1 MRLSEGG
8 DGLKKKGDL
17 KLVESSFQGRRCFTE
32 ELIDKMVQHSENI
45 VVLVSSLTLQYSGMG
60 FSGLLMDGVTKKS
73 SPP

>member
-1 MRLSEGG
+1 MRLSGGG

-32 ELIDKMVQHSENI
+32 KLIDKMVQHSKNI